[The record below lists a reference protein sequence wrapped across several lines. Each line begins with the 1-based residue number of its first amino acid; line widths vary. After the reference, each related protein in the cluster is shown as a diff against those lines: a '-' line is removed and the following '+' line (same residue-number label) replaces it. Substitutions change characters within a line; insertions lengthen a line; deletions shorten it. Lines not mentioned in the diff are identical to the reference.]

1 MCSYCGCQSIT
12 VVGRFM
18 AEHDEIINATGTMVR
33 AAAAGDVAEVRETAK
48 VVARLLNPH
57 THAEEVGL
65 FSVMREQEEF
75 TEHIDVLCDEHSSL
89 DELLELV
96 AGGDLARAPEFEK
109 ALRTHIDKEDNGLF
123 PAAAMSLDGPEWER
137 VDATTP
143 AAQEAVTDGRGHLL
157 PSAVG
162 HSHDH
167 HDGHHHD
174 GHHHD
179 EHHHHDGGHEH
190 LHGADHDHPHPHP

>member
-18 AEHDEIINATGTMVR
+18 AEHDEIINATGEMVR
-33 AAAAGDVAEVRETAK
+33 AAATGDQERVRETAR

-75 TEHIDVLCDEHSSL
+75 TDHIDVLCGEHSSL
-89 DELLELV
+89 DELLEAV
-96 AGGDLARAPEFEK
+96 AGGDLERAPEFEH

-123 PAAAMSLDGPEWER
+123 PAAAMSLDGTEWER

-143 AAQEAVTDGRGHLL
+143 QAQEALTDGRGHLL
-157 PSAVG
+157 TADAASHHTHG
-162 HSHDH
+162 DSHSHAANH
-167 HDGHHHD
+167 THADGSSHT
-174 GHHHD
+174 
-179 EHHHHDGGHEH
+179 
-190 LHGADHDHPHPHP
+190 HPHP